1 MSKGKAT
8 TLLTIVSVIMAIWL
22 ALTFAR
28 FPLGIK
34 NYNSVIGAIDL
45 DYDVAGGVSYELTYD
60 KENENTEVEDVNE
73 VIDTLSKRMDILGY
87 KAYKISAFKDATKDI
102 KDYSIRIS
110 AKKTDTVD
118 ADVKAVA
125 AYGTI
130 KFYGGAESDPTTEI
144 LSEEKAVKSAK
155 YTGQSGENFVTAV
168 EFTDYAFKEL
178 KTAIS
183 ENDTFY
189 LKITLGDQ
197 TLLSGQLSSDGLT
210 NNTIY
215 ITTNSEANARQTAMQ
230 ISTGGLDY
238 RYNVSDSVAVEPV
251 YGKNAALYAGLIL
264 GVLLILIIAAMLTI
278 FGGFGVISSLSMLFF
293 ALLETI
299 MLVAVPNVSVSL
311 AGFIG
316 IGVATVLAADGLV
329 ITIKRVREEFAVG
342 KTVKAAIKSGYKRAF
357 MPTLGINLITAIVA
371 VITFAFTGGA
381 FNAFAITLGIGAVVS
396 FIANVLISRM
406 FVSLILPLC
415 KDKEKF
421 LNLKR
426 EENV

>member
-8 TLLTIVSVIMAIWL
+8 TLLTVVSVIMAIWL

-60 KENENTEVEDVNE
+60 KENENTEVEDINE
-73 VIDTLSKRMDILGY
+73 VIGTLSKRMDILGY
-87 KAYKISAFKDATKDI
+87 KAYKISAFKDANKDV

-110 AKKTDTVD
+110 AKKTSTVD
-118 ADVKAVA
+118 ADVKAAA
-125 AYGTI
+125 AYGTVR
-130 KFYGGAESDPTTEI
+130 FYGGSESDPTTEI
-144 LSEEKAVKSAK
+144 LSEKQAVKSAK
-155 YTGQSGENFVTAV
+155 YYGPSGENFLTAV
-168 EFTDYAFKEL
+168 EFTDYAYKEL
-178 KTAIS
+178 KTALS

-197 TLLSGQLSSDGLT
+197 TLLSGQLTTDGFT

-215 ITTNSEANARQTAMQ
+215 ITTNSEAGARQTAMQ
-230 ISTGGLDY
+230 IATGGLDY
-238 RYNVSDSVAVEPV
+238 RYDVSDAVAVEPV
-251 YGKNAALYAGLIL
+251 YGENAALYLGLAI
-264 GVLLILIIAAMLTI
+264 GVLLIVIIAAMLVM
-278 FGGFGVISSLSMLFF
+278 FGGFGVVSALSMLFF
-293 ALLETI
+293 ALLETL
-299 MLVAVPNVSVSL
+299 MLVAVPNVSLSL

-316 IGVATVLAADGLV
+316 IGFATVLTADGLIV
-329 ITIKRVREEFAVG
+329 TIKRVREEFALG
-342 KTVKAAIKSGYKRAF
+342 KTVKAAVKAGFKRAF
-357 MPTLGINLITAIVA
+357 IPTLGVNLTVA
-371 VITFAFTGGA
+371 LVSVLLFAFTGGA
-381 FNAFAITLGIGAVVS
+381 FNCFAITLGIGAVIS

-406 FVSLILPLC
+406 FVALILPLC

-426 EENV
+426 EEN